1 MTRLLVL
8 TLAFGAFLVGCA
20 TPAGTGLQN
29 TTWKWTA
36 STTTQ
41 PASQSVV
48 PNPDNYTVLFKPNQT
63 FEAKADCNQVSGQ
76 WATDTGNGL
85 TITPGPSTMAACGP
99 DSLAPQFVDGL
110 SKTTNYVLDT
120 SGNLVLTLG
129 TEGTMTF
136 KK

>member
-1 MTRLLVL
+1 MTRLLAL
-8 TLAFGAFLVGCA
+8 TLAFGTLLLACV
-20 TPAGTGLQN
+20 PSTGFQN
-29 TTWKWTA
+29 VTWKWSA
-36 STTTQ
+36 STTTT

-48 PNPDNYTVLFKPNQT
+48 PNPDSYTILFKPNNT
-63 FEAKADCNQVSGQ
+63 FEAKADCNNVSGQ

-85 TITPGPSTMAACGP
+85 TITPGPSTLAACGA
-99 DSLAPQFVDGL
+99 DSLGSLFVTDL

-120 SGNLVLTLG
+120 SGGLVLTLG

>member
-1 MTRLLVL
+1 MIRRLIA
-8 TLAFGAFLVGCA
+8 TLAFGAVLVGCV
-20 TPAGTGLQN
+20 PSSGSLQN
-29 TTWKWTA
+29 TTWKWSA

-48 PNPDNYTVLFKPNQT
+48 PNPDNYTILFKPNQT

-76 WATDTGNGL
+76 YTTDTGNGL
-85 TITPGPSTMAACGP
+85 TITPGPSTLAACGP
-99 DSLAPQFVDGL
+99 DSLGSQFVAGL
-110 SKTTNYVLDT
+110 GKTTNYVLDT

-136 KK
+136 HK

>member
-8 TLAFGAFLVGCA
+8 VLAFGALLAACA
-20 TPAGTGLQN
+20 STGFQN
-29 TTWKWTA
+29 VTWKWTA
-36 STTTQ
+36 STTTT

-48 PNPDNYTVLFKPNQT
+48 PDPDNYTILFKPNQT
-63 FEAKADCNQVSGQ
+63 FESKADCNQVSGQ

-99 DSLAPQFVDGL
+99 NSAAPLFVAGL